1 MHPIENLLQTTM
13 KELKEMVDVNTI
25 VGEAFVS
32 PNGSTIIPVSKVSF
46 GFVTGGAEYSEKQK
60 IETISRPFAGGCA
73 SGITISPVAFL
84 VTDGSNVKLM
94 TSNPKCALE
103 KIIDNAPQI
112 MSEVRS
118 IFGCYCAEPED
129 EYEKGEV
136 HDV

>member
-25 VGEAFVS
+25 VGDAFVS

-46 GFVTGGAEYSEKQK
+46 GFVTGGAEYNDKLKTEVSA
-60 IETISRPFAGGCA
+60 RPFAGGCA

-84 VTDGSNVKLM
+84 ISDGSNVKLM
-94 TSNPKCALE
+94 SSNPKCAIE

-112 MSEVRS
+112 ISEMRS
-118 IFGCYCAEPED
+118 VFGCCCVQAEQPE
-129 EYEKGEV
+129 GEA
-136 HDV
+136 DDD